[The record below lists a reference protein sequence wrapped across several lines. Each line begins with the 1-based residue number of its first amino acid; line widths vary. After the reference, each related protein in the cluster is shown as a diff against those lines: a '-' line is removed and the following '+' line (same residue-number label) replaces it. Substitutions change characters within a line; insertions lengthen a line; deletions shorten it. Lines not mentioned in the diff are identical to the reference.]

1 MKILIDCVVTAA
13 DPAKCS
19 SNIQFLTF
27 VRRTL
32 AARPDVFFYWLIPE
46 WITAE
51 QFDKTYPQD
60 ARVMYRR
67 VPQHRDRT
75 KEYLTVSRA
84 LDDAVAFNGSLWDF
98 DVLLTMRT
106 GLVPLLKLLMNSPR
120 HATLHWLKEVWLI
133 EEMPLM
139 DFKKTVMTINADV
152 QDRYTME
159 GYLAADHVYV
169 LSYHEPPA
177 IARRARDFF
186 APSLVREIEA
196 KLHSVVTT
204 QFSDYSLFPPDRFPQ
219 PGQPFC
225 IAHSGRME
233 MANRIEEINRL
244 MVNQFV
250 MKGDKVRL
258 LVTTVSSVVKEF
270 DQSVVDVRH
279 ASRDEFWK
287 LCKEEMHVFLKLST
301 EGGFTLALLEPM
313 MFGVPAIIA
322 REPWSIGLFGK
333 DYPFFVANETQAYA
347 LVNLFHED
355 YPKMYAQWA
364 DWHVNVFR
372 PLMERRF
379 KTDLLYDLLD
389 GNIEQFKQTRTK
401 FAEKHPG
408 KELNSFVGDV
418 LAHVGTASEIVI
430 PELIADMHKAGKVS
444 KKMVDKLAEGD
455 RDERGLVWSTAF
467 NEYRVILEAFHG
479 WTDASVKVG
488 HLRRAG

>member
-1 MKILIDCVVTAA
+1 
-13 DPAKCS
+13 
-19 SNIQFLTF
+19 
-27 VRRTL
+27 
-32 AARPDVFFYWLIPE
+32 
-46 WITAE
+46 
-51 QFDKTYPQD
+51 
-60 ARVMYRR
+60 
-67 VPQHRDRT
+67 
-75 KEYLTVSRA
+75 
-84 LDDAVAFNGSLWDF
+84 
-98 DVLLTMRT
+98 
-106 GLVPLLKLLMNSPR
+106 
-120 HATLHWLKEVWLI
+120 
-133 EEMPLM
+133 
-139 DFKKTVMTINADV
+139 
-152 QDRYTME
+152 
-159 GYLAADHVYV
+159 
-169 LSYHEPPA
+169 
-177 IARRARDFF
+177 
-186 APSLVREIEA
+186 
-196 KLHSVVTT
+196 
-204 QFSDYSLFPPDRFPQ
+204 
-219 PGQPFC
+219 
-225 IAHSGRME
+225 ME

-333 DYPFFVANETQAYA
+333 DYPFFVSNETQAYA

-408 KELNSFVGDV
+408 KELNSFVADMLEAIGD
-418 LAHVGTASEIVI
+418 ASEFVL
-430 PELIADMHKAGKVS
+430 PELIEHMHKTGKVS

-467 NEYRVILEAFHG
+467 NEYRVILETFHG
-479 WTDASVKVG
+479 WEDASVKVG
-488 HLRRAG
+488 HLRRGPQSIRFSFTTQERRGPRGLRRDHGRRPDDRPPAAEVQGRAARRVRLRPRRALQQRHQRAVPGAQGARRRRGRRGDHDAFTGIWTINPILMVGAIPVFADIDRETYNLDPRPSPSASRTRRRPSCPSRSTGCRATMKGLRAAYPPLTKIVATTLRRWARCAATSTSARTLATTSPSTASGCPRPSRPARAA